1 MATYVND
8 LRLKEIA
15 TGDESGTWG
24 TSTNTNLELIGEA
37 LGYATEGI
45 TTNADTHATTVAD
58 GSTDPGRAM
67 YIKYTGTLD
76 SACTITIG
84 PNTMTRVHIIEN
96 ATSGSQNIIIKQ
108 GSGAEVTIPNGF
120 VKAVYL
126 DGAGSGAAVVEA
138 FDNLSVGTNFR
149 IGNGAA
155 EDTTLIF
162 DGNAQDFYIGLDD
175 STDDLVFGKGSTLG
189 TTQAMAIDENMDVAF
204 GPTTNV
210 TITNDGNEDT
220 LTLVSTD
227 ADASVGP
234 NLVLYRNSSSPAD
247 SDLLGQIKIVGRND
261 NSQDVVAFQMQNYM
275 TDVSD
280 GTEDA
285 SVYFYVMAGGAVRER
300 IGLGPTA
307 IVINEDSQDVD
318 FRIESDNNANMLFVD
333 AGNDHVNFGTST
345 DYGGVVNI
353 ESTDNNYTLML
364 ASTDGDANAGPWLGF
379 DRVSSSPAA
388 DDNVGSMAFVG
399 RDSGGNQTTYGEIRS
414 YINDPTDGSEDGR
427 FKLSLMSG
435 GTVRSLLDISGSNAI
450 VFNED
455 SQDIDFR
462 IESNGDDA
470 VFFIDAGNDRVILG
484 HDSARTNY
492 YNGSL
497 GSALQIE
504 THATANRYVSI
515 GATVNSDDANG
526 AYLILAT
533 SRGTAAN
540 STTICENGDFFGSLS
555 FQGGDGNQLVE
566 GASIAGQCDGTPGAN
581 DMPGSLQFR
590 TTADGQSTVTEH
602 MRIGHTGMVS
612 MGTTG
617 QNGGGWTERLQVAG
631 NSVRSNVAFFTGFG
645 GSAVTGFSS
654 GNSTNAVNFLL
665 FYNYNDTAVG
675 SIQISNAATGTSVS
689 FNTTSDYRLKE
700 NVEYDWDG
708 LTRLKQLKPARFTW
722 KADDSGTVVDGFIAH
737 EAQQVVP
744 ESVTGTY
751 NETEDVTD
759 AVLNSIG
766 NVIDEGISEDD
777 WKAGKNPILWT
788 EDDLNI
794 PDGVSVGDVKTE
806 AKYAADTTW
815 KNKHTKDKYQ
825 GIDQSKLVP
834 LLVKAVQ
841 EQQTLLETLE
851 TKVKALES
859 G

>member
-1 MATYVND
+1 MVTYVND
-8 LRLKEIA
+8 LRLSELA
-15 TGDESGTWG
+15 TGEGSGTWG
-24 TSTNTNLELIGEA
+24 TTTNTNLELIGES
-37 LGYATEGI
+37 LGYGTEAI

-84 PNTMTRVHIIEN
+84 PNTLSRVHIIEN

-108 GSGAEVTIPNGF
+108 GSGAEITIPNGY

-126 DGAGSGAAVVEA
+126 DGAGSGAAVTEA

-155 EDTTLIF
+155 EDTTIIF

-175 STDDLVFGKGSTLG
+175 STDDLVFGKGSALG

-210 TITNDGNEDT
+210 TITNDGNEDNLT
-220 LTLVSTD
+220 LTSTD
-227 ADASVGP
+227 ADANAGP
-234 NLVLYRNSSSPAD
+234 NLRMYRNSSSPAD
-247 SDLLGQIKIVGRND
+247 ADVLGVIDYEGRND
-261 NSQDVVAFQMQNYM
+261 NSQDVIYASITAQAN
-275 TDVSD
+275 DVSD
-280 GTEDA
+280 GSEDGSYYLSTMVAGTLRNRMNVLETETVFNQEARD
-285 SVYFYVMAGGAVRER
+285 
-300 IGLGPTA
+300 L
-307 IVINEDSQDVD
+307 D
-318 FRIESDNNANMLFVD
+318 FRVESDNNANMLFVD
-333 AGNDHVNFGTST
+333 AGNDHVNFGTAT

-353 ESTDNNYTLML
+353 ESTDNAATLVL
-364 ASTDGDANAGPWLGF
+364 AGTDADANIAPLLQF
-379 DRVSSSPAA
+379 YRNSSSPADNDQIGRIEIYGENDA
-388 DDNVGSMAFVG
+388 DEKIL
-399 RDSGGNQTTYGEIRS
+399 YGEIVNQIKDAS
-414 YINDPTDGSEDGR
+414 DGSEDGR
-427 FKLSLMSG
+427 MAFNVMTA
-435 GTVRSLLDISGSNAI
+435 GTAIARMDILPTET
-450 VFNED
+450 VFNQGGYD
-455 SQDIDFR
+455 VDFR
-462 IESNGDDA
+462 VEGDGNA
-470 VFFIDAGNDRVILG
+470 NCFFIDGGNDSVILG
-484 HDSARTNY
+484 HGVKRENF
-492 YNGSL
+492 YNSTYG
-497 GSALQIE
+497 AQLQIE
-504 THATANRYVSI
+504 NF
-515 GATVNSDDANG
+515 ATVGNYIGMATTTNSNDANG
-526 AYLILAT
+526 GYIVMGT
-533 SRGTAAN
+533 TRGTVGN
-540 STTICENGDFFGSLS
+540 STTIAQNGDFFGSLS
-555 FQGGDGNQLVE
+555 FQGADGNQLVE
-566 GASIAGQCDGTPGAN
+566 GASIAAQVDGVPGAN

-590 TTADGQSTVTEH
+590 TTADGASTVTEH
-602 MRIGHTGMVS
+602 MRISNTGMVS
-612 MGTTG
+612 LGTTA

-645 GSAVTGFSS
+645 GSAVTGFKS
-654 GNSTNAVNFLL
+654 GGHSGAVNFLI
-665 FYNYNDTAVG
+665 FYNNLDTAVG
-675 SIQISNAATGTSVS
+675 SIQISNGTTGTSVS

-759 AVLNSIG
+759 VVLNSIG
-766 NVIDEGISEDD
+766 NVIDEGITEDD
-777 WKAGKNPILWT
+777 WKAGKDPVLWT
-788 EDDLNI
+788 EDDVNI

-815 KNKHTKDKYQ
+815 KAKHTKDKYQ
-825 GIDQSKLVP
+825 GIDHSKLVP

-851 TKVKALES
+851 TKVQALES